1 MTQTLKEIIHG
12 KVHLQIG
19 KKGASPEVV
28 KQIEHLFKNNR
39 YLKIRFLDIGE
50 FDSVD
55 LAIQDLVQK
64 LKCKK
69 IDKRGNTVVLERI
82 KKE

>member
-1 MTQTLKEIIHG
+1 MTQNLKEIIHG

-19 KKGASPEVV
+19 KKGASAEVI

-50 FDSVD
+50 FESVEN
-55 LAIQDLVQK
+55 AIQDLIQK
-64 LKCKK
+64 VKCKK
-69 IDKRGNTVVLERI
+69 IDKRGNTVVLERR
-82 KKE
+82 KS